1 MFMAFLNEINKEKGF
16 ALFYASIL
24 ILAIVLAAVISISA
38 LTYNQQ
44 KVFQDI
50 VKSSQAYYA
59 AEAGIEDMVLRL
71 ENNMNL
77 PNSYTFNVGAA
88 FVINTVSDDIGG
100 SRIITAEGNSL
111 EKIRKIAVSY
121 EVSTQDISFYYGAQV
136 GDGGVIMKNGA
147 EIRGNVFS
155 NGSIAGLGLV
165 TDTVIVARN
174 GNGIED
180 LTVGKDAYAHSC
192 KDSTISE
199 TLTYVSGGT
208 IENCTAGQIIDGGTD
223 EIQPKDFSIT
233 EDMVQNWKNE
243 AESGGIIN
251 GDLIIEENASL
262 GPVKIEGNLLVQ
274 NAVLTITGTIWV
286 TGTFDTGT
294 NVEVRLDENSYGD
307 LSGVLVIDG
316 SIQIRNNVILKGT
329 SSPSSYLL
337 IMSDDSSLSEKS
349 PAINVSNNAVG
360 CVLFAPNGLLKINN
374 NVELTEATAYQLLLE
389 NNAVISYEIG
399 LENLKFTS
407 GPGASWEVTSWKEI
421 E

>member
-1 MFMAFLNEINKEKGF
+1 MIFLNKTNKEKGF
-16 ALFYASIL
+16 ALFYTSIL

-44 KVFQDI
+44 KIFQDI
-50 VKSSQAYYA
+50 VKSNQAYYA
-59 AEAGIEDMVLRL
+59 AEAGLEDIILRL
-71 ENNMNL
+71 ENDMNWSS
-77 PNSYTFNVGAA
+77 SYSFDVGTA
-88 FVINTVSDDIGG
+88 FVSNIISDDIGG
-100 SRIITAEGNSL
+100 SKTIRAEGNSL
-111 EKIRKIAVSY
+111 GKIRKVAVNY
-121 EVSTQDISFYYGAQV
+121 EVSTQDVSFYYGAQV

-155 NGSIAGLGLV
+155 NGSITGLGLV
-165 TDTVIVARN
+165 TDTVVVARN
-174 GNGIED
+174 GNKIED
-180 LTVGKDAYAHSC
+180 LTVGKDAHVHSC
-192 KDSTISE
+192 KGSTISE

-233 EDMVQNWKNE
+233 EDMVQDWKNE

-251 GDLIIEENASL
+251 GDLIIEENTSL

-294 NVEVRLDENSYGD
+294 NVEVRLDESSYGD

-316 SIQIRNNVILKGT
+316 SVQIRNNVILKGT
-329 SSPSSYLL
+329 SSPISYLL
-337 IMSDDSSLSEKS
+337 IMSNDSSLSEKS

-360 CVLFAPNGLLKINN
+360 CILFAPNGLLKINN

-389 NNAVISYEIG
+389 NNVIISYEIG
-399 LENLKFTS
+399 LENLEFTS
-407 GPGASWEVTSWKEI
+407 GPGASWEVTNWKEI